1 MAAPA
6 LARAAAPAPAPSRPQ
21 PSRSRPGRRAPA
33 RPARSRPAAPRRLQ
47 PAVSGA
53 ALLPHAAVRT
63 AGAVRD
69 LSDSSL
75 IVRLTQGR
83 IWIGVLGALL
93 AGIVALNVVI
103 LGLNAGSGQ
112 VTQRIDRLER
122 ENSALRA
129 EVAQRLS
136 SGRVE
141 AAAAR
146 LGMAVP
152 EPREISYLQARGGD
166 AKRAAKALG
175 PAGP

>member
-1 MAAPA
+1 
-6 LARAAAPAPAPSRPQ
+6 
-21 PSRSRPGRRAPA
+21 
-33 RPARSRPAAPRRLQ
+33 
-47 PAVSGA
+47 VTGA

-69 LSDSSL
+69 LSDSGL

-83 IWIGVLGALL
+83 VWIGVLGALL

-103 LGLNAGSGQ
+103 LSLNTGAGQ
-112 VTQRIDRLER
+112 LDQRIDRLER
-122 ENSALRA
+122 ENSGLRA
-129 EVAQRLS
+129 ELAQRLS

-152 EPREISYLQARGGD
+152 DPRDITYLQAGDGD
-166 AKRAAKALG
+166 AKRAANALG
-175 PAGP
+175 SADS